1 MPDESSDLP
10 AVPPKNTEIVP
21 RKPPKPLDLTVRE
34 GLFRLAVLFDREVNE
49 AWEPLWLE
57 NLADVD
63 PPLLELAFQQLMKT
77 FIPSMA
83 CPFPAP
89 THVWDILKELE
100 ETTDRNESE
109 DSWQEAI
116 KAVDRNYY
124 PDLGRSPK
132 FTPRSEY
139 AVRAAGGIHYLA
151 NATREQLVW
160 AKKAF
165 REAYLLHARIE
176 QYSQPGGFLSP
187 ELRPLLRKTMKKF
200 REKHG

>member
-1 MPDESSDLP
+1 
-10 AVPPKNTEIVP
+10 
-21 RKPPKPLDLTVRE
+21 LTVRE